1 MSYLER
7 KNFSKEETL
16 NLVKESLENLVIN
29 PDVPLGLNVGFSQ
42 EYLDAMYAIGV
53 KFYENNR
60 LEDAIKIFY
69 QLIPLEPIAIRNYK
83 GLGACFQAK
92 EDYETAMHIYTN
104 SIPLAAMDADIY
116 FYIGQCLFL
125 TKDFAEAE
133 KTLAMANYICNKYPE
148 QWASIATQIKELHQ
162 RAKERVQH

>member
-1 MSYLER
+1 MSYLDR
-7 KNFSKEETL
+7 KKFSKEEMM
-16 NLVKESLENLVIN
+16 NLVKESLQNLVIN

-53 KFYENNR
+53 KYYENNR

-83 GLGACFQAK
+83 GLAACFQAK
-92 EDYETAMHIYTN
+92 EDYATAIHIYTS

-116 FYIGQCLFL
+116 FYVGQCLFL
-125 TKDFAEAE
+125 TKEFAEAE
-133 KTLAMANYICNKYPE
+133 KTLAMADYICKKYPE
-148 QWASIATQIKELHQ
+148 KWTDIAIHAKELQQ